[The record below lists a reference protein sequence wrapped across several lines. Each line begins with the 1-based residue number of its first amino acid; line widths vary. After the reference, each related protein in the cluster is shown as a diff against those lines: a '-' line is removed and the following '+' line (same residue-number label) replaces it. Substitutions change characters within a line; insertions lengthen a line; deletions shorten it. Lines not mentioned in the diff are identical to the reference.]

1 MEHAV
6 TTGSI
11 TLFGAFLAG
20 LLSFLSPC
28 VLPLTPAYVARLV
41 GPAVWEGSQLERSAH
56 ARLRTVTLLHST
68 AFVAGFTA
76 MFLALGAT
84 ASALGSLIAGQQELL
99 RHVGG
104 LVLIVFG
111 LYVAGLLRLPWLD
124 REWRFTRRQGS
135 GGYLAS
141 FVVGLIFALGWT
153 PCIGP
158 ILAGI
163 LLLAAQA
170 RTLGS
175 GVLLLFVYSLGLG
188 IPFLVLGL
196 AFDRVA
202 PLLKRLTPYLRV
214 IEVVAGGLLVLMGIV
229 IFFNWLLF
237 INTRLALPGLA

>member
-84 ASALGSLIAGQQELL
+84 ASALGSRIAGQQELL

-124 REWRFTRRQGS
+124 REWRFTQRQGS
-135 GGYLAS
+135 GGGYPAS

-175 GVLLLFVYSLGLG
+175 GVLLLFVYSLGLS

-214 IEVVAGGLLVLMGIV
+214 IEVGAVGAGRFVRIAILVTLRV
-229 IFFNWLLF
+229 CL
-237 INTRLALPGLA
+237 TTT